1 MKRLILVILA
11 IVVSACAT
19 PEPRVH
25 SNAGAYNNRG
35 VTYVLI
41 GQYDQAISDYT
52 KAIEINP
59 EFARAYN
66 NRGVAYY
73 FKGEYKKAWVDV
85 SKAQSLGGQV
95 NPEFLKALREASG
108 RQE

>member
-1 MKRLILVILA
+1 MKRPILVILA

-19 PEPRVH
+19 PEPRVDN
-25 SNAGAYNNRG
+25 NAG
-35 VTYVLI
+35 
-41 GQYDQAISDYT
+41 
-52 KAIEINP
+52 
-59 EFARAYN
+59 AYN

-95 NPEFLKALREASG
+95 NPKFLDSFRKASG

>member
-19 PEPRVH
+19 PEPRVDN
-25 SNAGAYNNRG
+25 NAGAYNNRG
-35 VTYVLI
+35 VAYVLI

-73 FKGEYKKAWVDV
+73 FKGKYKKAWVDV

-95 NPEFLKALREASG
+95 NPGFFDSLRKASG